1 MMKNFVLT
9 GVLILLLSGCSKYNF
24 SRAVYEG
31 VQTNNQLNA
40 TPVEQIS
47 NPQMNYDQYEAERKR

>member
-1 MMKNFVLT
+1 MKNLVLI
-9 GVLILLLSGCSKYNF
+9 GVLILLLSGCSNYNF

-31 VQTNNQLNA
+31 VQSNNQLNA
-40 TPVEQIS
+40 TPVEKIS

>member
-1 MMKNFVLT
+1 MKNFVLT

-47 NPQMNYDQYEAERKR
+47 NPHMNYDQYEAERKR